1 MSDLKDFVIENGV
14 LEKYNGREADVTV
27 PNGIVSIKDKAFARN
42 NSLRSVRFPD
52 SVEWIGGNAF
62 KRCMGL
68 QSITLGNAVKSI
80 MRSAFCGCTNLTEI
94 TLPDSLEF
102 VGYRIFECCVSLR
115 KIHAPNGLPNLTEAS
130 EDFLIKLRLGGIEI
144 ENELLRRK
152 LRKYIKRNR
161 NELFQQALYKDS
173 PEIVT
178 LILSMYDRA
187 ELDLLEQMIGLANEK
202 QNAAITSLLID
213 YKNKNY
219 TAEDI
224 ENIEIEKTEKEL
236 GFRDRTPS
244 DWRKLFKIAYWEGSA
259 YINGYK
265 SKEKTAEIPSQIG
278 KTNIRGI
285 ACEAFRFNS
294 DIKTVFISEGV
305 TAIGDYAF
313 DRCPELT
320 EIILPSSIRYIG
332 RGAFDSCHNLTGIT
346 VPNGVTEIGWHAFH
360 ECTNFTS
367 IIIPDSVIRIDD
379 DAFEGCERLVIRAP
393 VGSYAERYAEEH
405 NIKYVSE

>member
-62 KRCMGL
+62 KRCTGL

-102 VGYRIFECCVSLR
+102 VGYRIFECCINLR
-115 KIHAPNGLPNLTEAS
+115 KMHAPSGLPNLTEAS
-130 EDFLIKLRLGGIEI
+130 EDFLIKLCLSGIEI

-178 LILSMYDRA
+178 LILSMYDRV
-187 ELDLLEQMIGLANEK
+187 ELDLLEQMIGIANEK

-236 GFRDRTPS
+236 GFRDRTHS
-244 DWRKLFKIAYWEGSA
+244 DWRKIFKIAYWEGMA
-259 YINGYK
+259 YIAGYK
-265 SKEKTAEIPSQIG
+265 SEDEMVEIPSMIG
-278 KTNIRGI
+278 KARVDGI
-285 ACEAFRFNS
+285 AEEAFRFNS
-294 DIKTVFISEGV
+294 DIKTVIVSEGV
-305 TAIGDYAF
+305 AAIGGYAF
-313 DRCPELT
+313 ERCRELI
-320 EIILPSSIRYIG
+320 EIILPSSIRHIG
-332 RGAFDSCHNLTGIT
+332 RGAFEECEKLTSIT
-346 VPNGVTEIGWHAFH
+346 VPVGVTEIDRHTFNG
-360 ECTNFTS
+360 CVNLTS
-367 IIIPDSVIRIDD
+367 IIISDSVIRIDD
-379 DAFEGCERLVIRAP
+379 EAFEGCERLVIRAP